1 MKSLLKSL
9 LNALPLCLAG
19 LPLTAAAD
27 VIEVDVEL
35 LLAVDVSRSMSEAEL
50 ELQRRGYAA
59 ALRSPAVIEAI
70 EYGMIGQVAIAYVE
84 WAGEDTQTVVIDWT
98 LISDAESADAF
109 ADRLSDIPTP
119 PSRRTSISGALEH
132 ARAAIMENGYE
143 GLRKVIDISGDG
155 PNNEGG
161 PVVAARDRTVADG
174 IAINGLPLL
183 TRERDDIPWRTA
195 DLESYYRQ
203 CVIGGPASF
212 VIAVASWDEFAEAV
226 RRKLVL
232 ELVGLTPED
241 VMPGAARIWRAGVEP
256 PVDCG
261 QGTTGKNAAAPVG
274 GVPYELA
281 APY

>member
-1 MKSLLKSL
+1 MRNLIQ
-9 LNALPLCLAG
+9 
-19 LPLTAAAD
+19 TAALVVALSAPAALAD
-27 VIEVDVEL
+27 RLEVDVEL

-70 EYGMIGQVAIAYVE
+70 ENGLIGHVAVSYVE
-84 WAGEDTQTVVIDWT
+84 WAGAQSQTVVVDWM
-98 LISDAESADAF
+98 LISDEASAGVF
-109 ADRLSDIPTP
+109 ADQLTNIATP

-132 ARAAIMENGYE
+132 ARAAIESNPYE

-161 PVVAARDRTVADG
+161 PVIAARDKTVAGG

-183 TRERDDIPWRTA
+183 TRERNENPWPTE
-195 DLESYYRQ
+195 DLEEYYRQ

-212 VIAVASWDEFAEAV
+212 VIAVESWDEFAEAV

-232 ELVGLTPED
+232 ELVGLTPD
-241 VMPGAARIWRAGVEP
+241 DLMPQEPRIWRASSKP
-256 PVDCG
+256 QVDCG
-261 QGTTGKNAAAPVG
+261 KGSSVSAQSARNPFR
-274 GVPYELA
+274 LS

>member
-1 MKSLLKSL
+1 MKSLLKT
-9 LNALPLCLAG
+9 ALVCLAATT
-19 LPLTAAAD
+19 LPAAATPL
-27 VIEVDVEL
+27 EVDVEL

-70 EYGMIGQVAIAYVE
+70 ENGMIGQVAVSYVE
-84 WAGEDTQTVVIDWT
+84 WAGADAQTVVIDWM
-98 LISDAESADAF
+98 LINDSASAERF
-109 ADRLSDIPTP
+109 AAQLTGIPTP
-119 PSRRTSISGALEH
+119 PSRRTSISGVLEH
-132 ARAAIMENGYE
+132 ARVAINSNAYE

-155 PNNEGG
+155 PNNEGA
-161 PVVAARDRTVADG
+161 PVIAARDRTVADG

-183 TRERDDIPWRTA
+183 TQEDETMPWTLV
-195 DLESYYRQ
+195 DLENYYRQ

-212 VIAVASWDEFAEAV
+212 VIAVESWDAFAEAV

-241 VMPGAARIWRAGVEP
+241 LMLGQEKIWRASAKP
-256 PVDCG
+256 KVDCG
-261 QGTTGKNAAAPVG
+261 RGSTQRNVG
-274 GVPYELA
+274 NPFSYAVPTELT

>member
-1 MKSLLKSL
+1 MRNLMK
-9 LNALPLCLAG
+9 
-19 LPLTAAAD
+19 AAAFALALSATAVQAD
-27 VIEVDVEL
+27 RLEVDVEL

-70 EYGMIGQVAIAYVE
+70 ENGLIGQVAVSYVE
-84 WAGEDTQTVVIDWT
+84 WAGVQSQTVVVDWM
-98 LISDAESADAF
+98 LISDAATADRF
-109 ADRLSDIPTP
+109 ADQLTNIATP

-132 ARAAIMENGYE
+132 ARVAIETNAYE

-161 PVVAARDRTVADG
+161 PVIAARDKTVADG

-183 TRERDDIPWRTA
+183 TRERNDTPWPTE
-195 DLESYYRQ
+195 DLEEYYRQ

-212 VIAVASWDEFAEAV
+212 VIAVESWDEFAEAV

-232 ELVGLTPED
+232 ELVGLTPKD
-241 VMPGAARIWRAGVEP
+241 FLPYQAQVWQASARP
-256 PVDCG
+256 QVDCG
-261 QGTTGKNAAAPVG
+261 KGSSVAGQSSRNPFR
-274 GVPYELA
+274 LS